1 MANAICLDPIAGDNP
16 KILIL
21 GTYPG
26 KESLEN
32 EEYYKS
38 NRNSFWYIIQQIF
51 NNGKEFG
58 TYKEKCKVLEENGI
72 ALWDVAESCNRDG
85 SLDKNI
91 KDVKVNDIRSFLN
104 EHPSITK
111 IIFNGN
117 KAEKL
122 FSKYF
127 SGITIECE
135 CECEKTKSSSNA
147 CSISKDDKVKIWREV
162 LLNRE

>member
-1 MANAICLDPIAGDNP
+1 MVNTINFEPIVGDNP
-16 KILIL
+16 QILIL

-32 EEYYKS
+32 QEYYKS
-38 NRNSFWYIIQQIF
+38 NHNSFWYIIQQVF
-51 NNGKEFG
+51 NNGEELS
-58 TYKEKCKVLEENGI
+58 TYEEKCKVLKKNGI

-127 SGITIECE
+127 SGITVE

-147 CSISKDDKVKIWREV
+147 CSISKDDKVKIWKEV